1 MVLPRNCVIRQPNP
15 GHIGVI
21 ERVDGLSRIISHM
34 RAVVGGPLYAN
45 NFEYRYRNQ
54 LNVGV
59 PLVGIV
65 PVC

>member
-1 MVLPRNCVIRQPNP
+1 
-15 GHIGVI
+15 
-21 ERVDGLSRIISHM
+21 M

-45 NFEYRYRNQ
+45 NFEYRYQNQ

-59 PLVGIV
+59 QLVGIV